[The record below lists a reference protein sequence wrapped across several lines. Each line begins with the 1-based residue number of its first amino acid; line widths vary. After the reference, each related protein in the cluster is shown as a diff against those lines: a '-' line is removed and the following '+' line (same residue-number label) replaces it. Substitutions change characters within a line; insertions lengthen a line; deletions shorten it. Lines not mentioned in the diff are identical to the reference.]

1 VLNFSEDSGI
11 YTQRLLGACQML
23 PIKFEHLF
31 AIYSFLNP
39 SDIDQIRRRD
49 LFIAPAKNEA
59 PF

>member
-1 VLNFSEDSGI
+1 
-11 YTQRLLGACQML
+11 ML

-49 LFIAPAKNEA
+49 LFFAPAKNEA
-59 PF
+59 LF